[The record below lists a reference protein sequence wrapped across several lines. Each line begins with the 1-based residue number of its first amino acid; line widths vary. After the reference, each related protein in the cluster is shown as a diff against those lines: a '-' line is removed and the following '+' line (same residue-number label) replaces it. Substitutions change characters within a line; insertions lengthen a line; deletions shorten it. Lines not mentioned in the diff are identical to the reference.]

1 MILCEDLPESQI
13 RNLLPSVSCQNPEKS
28 LLTIWRPACS
38 LKPCIS
44 LQLPYRLEFW
54 SLLTQ
59 TSLVIVSNLGQTLNS
74 LPICWMFRPTEI
86 YISLLDHKSMF
97 CCQILEISQEV
108 SSQPKKPVS
117 LIMPF
122 PTVYHFLLWQCPFSQ
137 PVYCTPTWTNCSVVK
152 RYYTVVEIH
161 FWVQVVYNW
170 GDYK

>member
-13 RNLLPSVSCQNPEKS
+13 RNLLPSVSYQNPEKF

-74 LPICWMFRPTEI
+74 LSICWMFHPTEI

-108 SSQPKKPVS
+108 SSQPKTPVS

-122 PTVYHFLLWQCPFSQ
+122 PIVYHFLLRQCPFSQ